1 MDLAYDQHT
10 ERARRKD
17 RSSINNGHHLSLA
30 PLTVKLPLD
39 GDDVGESQPFSP
51 YSHGRSPSYLQG
63 KSAPTTP
70 RLLSRPTTPSA
81 ARSRSHH
88 RRRPSAPITSNRPAS
103 GTATPRRRGLR
114 GDDAA
119 GGPLGIGLRDGADGD
134 WLLRTGALITSEARE
149 FKGQSWLVSRQSSTS
164 LAGMRENGNDD
175 DDDGNDEEAREEKE
189 AREREMMMAS
199 RRGSRRG
206 SSDVDPSTPN
216 GSRFNSRYTSRRQSI
231 AENRSFVATPLH
243 QPDGAYFD
251 NVGPDFVNLDARL
264 EELELV
270 TADEDEA
277 AVRRLV
283 RHGNAG
289 KGSWISNV
297 IGWSLFSVNED
308 DDDVDDEDEDEDDDG
323 DEDEDAEESV
333 ASDEKQ
339 SEGSV
344 SPNGRWPA
352 RRISNT
358 AGGPLERMPLPA
370 KDQGGWRDAA
380 WLLDVASKVAF

>member
-17 RSSINNGHHLSLA
+17 RTPTNHLSLA
-30 PLTVKLPLD
+30 PLTVKLPLAD
-39 GDDVGESQPFSP
+39 GGDVDSQPFP
-51 YSHGRSPSYLQG
+51 PHYNRRSSSYLQG

-88 RRRPSAPITSNRPAS
+88 RRRPSAPTTTNRPAS

-114 GDDAA
+114 GDD
-119 GGPLGIGLRDGADGD
+119 GGSLGIGLRDGADGD

-164 LAGMRENGNDD
+164 LAGMRDDENDD
-175 DDDGNDEEAREEKE
+175 DAREERE
-189 AREREMMMAS
+189 AREREMMAS

-206 SSDVDPSTPN
+206 SSEVDPSTPE

-251 NVGPDFVNLDARL
+251 DVGPDFVNLDARL
-264 EELELV
+264 EELELD

-283 RHGNAG
+283 RNGHAG

-308 DDDVDDEDEDEDDDG
+308 EDDEDEDDDEDDG
-323 DEDEDAEESV
+323 DDDADESI

-339 SEGSV
+339 SPCSV
-344 SPNGRWPA
+344 SPSGRWPS
-352 RRISNT
+352 RHNSDT
-358 AGGPLERMPLPA
+358 VGGPLERMPLPA
-370 KDQGGWRDAA
+370 KEQGGWRDAA
-380 WLLDVASKVAF
+380 WLLNIASKVAF

>member
-39 GDDVGESQPFSP
+39 GDDVGDGQPFPP
-51 YSHGRSPSYLQG
+51 YYNGRSSSYLQG

-88 RRRPSAPITSNRPAS
+88 RRRPSAPIASNRPAS

-114 GDDAA
+114 PDD
-119 GGPLGIGLRDGADGD
+119 GGPLGIGLRDGPDGD

-164 LAGMRENGNDD
+164 LAGMRDNDD
-175 DDDGNDEEAREEKE
+175 SNDEDAAREDNEARE
-189 AREREMMMAS
+189 MMAS

-231 AENRSFVATPLH
+231 AESRSFVATPLH

-251 NVGPDFVNLDARL
+251 DVAPDFVHLDARL
-264 EELELV
+264 EELELD

-283 RHGNAG
+283 RHGHAG

-308 DDDVDDEDEDEDDDG
+308 EDDDEDDEDDD
-323 DEDEDAEESV
+323 EDVEE
-333 ASDEKQ
+333 SDEKR

-344 SPNGRWPA
+344 SPSGRWPA
-352 RRISNT
+352 RRASNT
-358 AGGPLERMPLPA
+358 TGGPLERMPLPA